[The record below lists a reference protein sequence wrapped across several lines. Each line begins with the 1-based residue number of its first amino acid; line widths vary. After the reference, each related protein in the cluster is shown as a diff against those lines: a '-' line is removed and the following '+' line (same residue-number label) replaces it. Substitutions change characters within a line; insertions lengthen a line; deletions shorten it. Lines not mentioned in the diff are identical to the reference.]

1 MALSKLSCS
10 ALINNSLSANM
21 EYFAASIKL
30 KDLPPSYSNWLM
42 VKLAEFALSSSKFC
56 DNVALKLGFIKDLC

>member
-1 MALSKLSCS
+1 
-10 ALINNSLSANM
+10 M

-30 KDLPPSYSNWLM
+30 KDLPPSYSNWLI